1 MFEAFLL
8 SQAETW
14 RLMAYLIIFAGVL
27 MEGEI
32 IIFLAIYLAHQ
43 GILSLPITIVLVVVG
58 VLCGDVLWF
67 NLGPRIANAW
77 FVPKALES
85 TSEMIE
91 ARIRERSFG
100 VLVLSKFTYGL
111 HRVVLLH
118 MKEAGVTLQQ
128 FVRMDVIASA
138 LWLVVVGGLGF
149 VFSASIS
156 SAKHYMRNA
165 EILLLVGVA
174 LFFLMGHSVRRL
186 AKKYFRQ

>member
-1 MFEAFLL
+1 MIEAFLL

-14 RLMAYLIIFAGVL
+14 RLMAYLVIFAGVL

-43 GILSLPITIVLVVVG
+43 GVLSLPITVAIVVAG
-58 VLCGDVLWF
+58 VLSGDVLWF
-67 NLGPRIANAW
+67 HVGPRIANAW

-91 ARIRERSFG
+91 TRIRERPFG

-118 MKEAGVTLQQ
+118 MKEAGVTLKH
-128 FVRMDVIASA
+128 FVRMDVFASA
-138 LWLVVVGGLGF
+138 FWLLVVGGLGL

-156 SAKHYMRNA
+156 NAKHYMRNA

-174 LFFLMGHSVRRL
+174 VFFLMGHTVRRL
-186 AKKYFRQ
+186 AKKYLK